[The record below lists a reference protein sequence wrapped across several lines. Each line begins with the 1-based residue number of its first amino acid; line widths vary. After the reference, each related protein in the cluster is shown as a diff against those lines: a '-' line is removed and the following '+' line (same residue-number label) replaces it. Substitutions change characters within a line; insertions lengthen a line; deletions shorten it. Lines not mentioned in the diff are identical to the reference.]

1 MEISDQTTCLDRY
14 FASFEESLSSRNYK
28 PETLTNYRYLLRRF
42 GRLLEA
48 ERIAPSEL
56 TPDLAVALGRRLPTT
71 PKSQIKV
78 PNLARLFVAHL
89 IEIGVAT
96 RPPLAPAQAER
107 HELLDNFE
115 TYLLRQRGL
124 SPRSVYH
131 VLRFADRFLDHRFGE
146 YMLDLP
152 ALNARDVVAFME
164 HLLSRKRPFRD
175 KTPATH
181 LRSFFQYLFAQGLTT
196 TNLSLC
202 VPRAHKPWGARLPRY
217 LSPDQVEAVLAS
229 VRTNPR
235 RGARDYAML
244 LLMARLGLRAPEV
257 IAIQLDDIDW
267 RAGEL
272 LVRGKGQR
280 HDRLPIP
287 PDVGEAISK
296 YLREGRTSATTRT
309 LFVTHR
315 APNRPFKD
323 SQVINAIL
331 REAFAATGVKPP
343 TPYVGSHVLRHSLAT
358 NMVRA
363 GASLEE
369 IGDLLRHRS
378 RATTMIYAKLD
389 TDGLRS
395 IAQPW
400 PVAEVAR

>member
-115 TYLLRQRGL
+115 THLLRQRGL

-331 REAFAATGVKPP
+331 KEAFAATGVKPP

>member
-202 VPRAHKPWGARLPRY
+202 VPRAHKP
-217 LSPDQVEAVLAS
+217 SP
-229 VRTNPR
+229 
-235 RGARDYAML
+235 
-244 LLMARLGLRAPEV
+244 
-257 IAIQLDDIDW
+257 
-267 RAGEL
+267 
-272 LVRGKGQR
+272 
-280 HDRLPIP
+280 H
-287 PDVGEAISK
+287 IS
-296 YLREGRTSATTRT
+296 
-309 LFVTHR
+309 
-315 APNRPFKD
+315 
-323 SQVINAIL
+323 
-331 REAFAATGVKPP
+331 
-343 TPYVGSHVLRHSLAT
+343 
-358 NMVRA
+358 
-363 GASLEE
+363 
-369 IGDLLRHRS
+369 
-378 RATTMIYAKLD
+378 
-389 TDGLRS
+389 
-395 IAQPW
+395 
-400 PVAEVAR
+400 